1 MANRACAEIDRRAIR
16 NLGARQVSEK
26 NGGWIELCRLAT
38 LGSHVADP
46 LGGKHSS
53 YSGSVEMKRH
63 RELSNLS
70 LSHRT

>member
-38 LGSHVADP
+38 LGSP
-46 LGGKHSS
+46 CKHSS
-53 YSGSVEMKRH
+53 YSGFVEMKRH